1 MVFIVETIVTGKSS
15 FLVFYFL
22 SKILSIKINNID
34 MESGLKGCE

>member
-34 MESGLKGCE
+34 MVSSLKGSE

>member
-1 MVFIVETIVTGKSS
+1 MVFIVEMIVTGKSS

>member
-1 MVFIVETIVTGKSS
+1 MVFIVEIIVIGKSS

-34 MESGLKGCE
+34 MVSSLKGSE